1 MSESSDQA
9 PEAGGE
15 AVHDNSP
22 RQMEVQTDDGR
33 AGGPNPTTS
42 TDGDPEESGSFL
54 GTIYSTLDFHIDPFG
69 DALRTIGTS
78 LSESIARVFNGSVDA
93 DSTLGRSLEAR
104 RDELAKQAGQS
115 IERILKSRGIS
126 KGEIEKLARV
136 NYNKFGNII
145 KGRLHTGTASL
156 DIELMSDLCSLLDV
170 HPSVLLGDI
179 GEEEFMIIERLRAMS
194 DGDHAAVLQ
203 IINSLPSGKKD
214 Q

>member
-1 MSESSDQA
+1 MTESSDQA
-9 PEAGGE
+9 PEAGGQ
-15 AVHDNSP
+15 ADHDNGP

-33 AGGPNPTTS
+33 AGGPDSTTS
-42 TDGDPEESGSFL
+42 TEGDPEEAGSFL

-93 DSTLGRSLEAR
+93 DSMLGRNLEAK

-115 IERILKSRGIS
+115 IGRILKSRGMS
-126 KGEIEKLARV
+126 KGEIEKAVGV
-136 NYNKFGNII
+136 NKDRFANVI
-145 KGRLHTGTASL
+145 KGRNNKTPLNINL
-156 DIELMSDLCSLLDV
+156 ISDLCSLLDV

-179 GEEEFMIIERLRAMS
+179 DEEEFMIIERLRAMS